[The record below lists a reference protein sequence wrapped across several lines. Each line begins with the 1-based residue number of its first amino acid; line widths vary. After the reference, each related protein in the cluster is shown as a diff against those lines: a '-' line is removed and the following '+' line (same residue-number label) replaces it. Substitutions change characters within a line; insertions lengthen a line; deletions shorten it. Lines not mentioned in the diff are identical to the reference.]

1 MNVCLVTSPRYNS
14 KPTYKALAPMGL
26 AYLAAVAR
34 DAGHNVTAI
43 EGVFLG
49 NPTDIA
55 RKVASAN
62 PDVVGTSTSSSNRL
76 AGIASI
82 REIRQATPNAFIVV
96 GGSHFSHTAE
106 NALRCIPEIDAVV
119 VGEGEQTFL
128 ELLEHLPDRDAL
140 ATIPGLVFRDDE
152 NQIVRNKPRQVM
164 SEINSLP
171 RPAWDI
177 FSLDQYSF
185 PKISGDS
192 EQTVGVLTTRGCPQ
206 QCVFCANS
214 LNKKM
219 RFLDP
224 ALAVDQLE
232 WLHNTFGINDLYIY
246 DDDFL
251 TSKKH
256 AVSLCEELLK
266 RNTKFSWLCT
276 ARAKQLDFEVL
287 KLIRKAGCKCISFG
301 VETGT
306 NTVLKASKKNLTVE
320 QIYEAMEIVSKVHF
334 DKVDIFLIIGLPGET
349 TETIDQTVDFL
360 KTIRALFGK
369 SWQVK
374 KLIGQP
380 PLIYPGTELED
391 IGRKEGCL
399 PENFS
404 WNQPYL
410 QPKRYLPL
418 INKRYQTV
426 PYFETRSLSLED
438 ICAHLR
444 KRHWNELSKGQ
455 KRNFRHVPLR
465 RLKVALGID

>member
-1 MNVCLVTSPRYNS
+1 MNICLVTSPRYNS

-34 DAGHNVTAI
+34 NAGHNVTSV

-55 RKVASAN
+55 RKVAAEN

-82 REIRQATPNAFIVV
+82 RAIRQATPNAFIVV

-106 NALRCIPEIDAVV
+106 DALRCIPEIDAVV

-128 ELLEHLPDRDAL
+128 ELLEHLPNRDAL
-140 ATIPGLVFRDDE
+140 AEIPGLVFRDDE

-171 RPAWDI
+171 RPAWEL
-177 FSLDQYSF
+177 FSLGQYSF
-185 PKISGDS
+185 PKVSDDS
-192 EQTVGVLTTRGCPQ
+192 VQTAGVLTTRGCPQ

-232 WLHNTFGINDLYIY
+232 WLHSSFGINDLYIY

-276 ARAKQLDFEVL
+276 ARAKQLDIEVL
-287 KLIRKAGCKCISFG
+287 KLIRKAGCRCISFG

-306 NTVLKASKKNLTVE
+306 NKVLKASKRTLLLNRL
-320 QIYEAMEIVSKVHF
+320 
-334 DKVDIFLIIGLPGET
+334 
-349 TETIDQTVDFL
+349 L
-360 KTIRALFGK
+360 KQWRLSVRYILKK
-369 SWQVK
+369 S
-374 KLIGQP
+374 
-380 PLIYPGTELED
+380 T
-391 IGRKEGCL
+391 
-399 PENFS
+399 F
-404 WNQPYL
+404 
-410 QPKRYLPL
+410 
-418 INKRYQTV
+418 
-426 PYFETRSLSLED
+426 SLSL
-438 ICAHLR
+438 AYRVKQPKPSTKL
-444 KRHWNELSKGQ
+444 
-455 KRNFRHVPLR
+455 
-465 RLKVALGID
+465 